1 MIIRKADK
9 NTEAGVMPGEEL
21 LTAMMNYNQDMLKA
35 GVFVTGEGLQPSS
48 KGVRI
53 KFAAG
58 KPTVT
63 DGPFAE
69 TKELIAGFTMIQV
82 KSREEAIAWV
92 KKWPREDGEVEL
104 ELRQVFEVDDF
115 ADALTPELREQEERM
130 RAQTSRKA

>member
-58 KPTVT
+58 KPTIT